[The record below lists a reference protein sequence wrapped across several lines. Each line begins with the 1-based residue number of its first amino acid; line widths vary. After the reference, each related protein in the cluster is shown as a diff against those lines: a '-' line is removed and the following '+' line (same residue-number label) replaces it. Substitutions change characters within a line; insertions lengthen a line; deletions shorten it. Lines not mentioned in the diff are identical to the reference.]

1 MYFFKQISKIHVIF
15 TLDLYN
21 GSMKLQIWKGV
32 KIMTREFKLDI
43 VEPKDVLMQFIQGF
57 DFDKISFSVK
67 EGVVELQI
75 NAPLTEDMLLA
86 VKELQANQVL

>member
-21 GSMKLQIWKGV
+21 GSMKLQIRKGV

-57 DFDKISFSVK
+57 DFDKVSFSVK

-75 NAPLTEDMLLA
+75 NVHLTEDMMMA
-86 VKELQANQVL
+86 VKELQTNQVL

>member
-1 MYFFKQISKIHVIF
+1 MVR
-15 TLDLYN
+15 
-21 GSMKLQIWKGV
+21 KGV

-57 DFDKISFSVK
+57 DFDKVSFSVK

-75 NAPLTEDMLLA
+75 NALLTEDMMLA
-86 VKELQANQVL
+86 VKELQTNQVL